1 MDSQNGTV
9 SERRREKFYLE
20 MERKY
25 VWKEIKG
32 VQSDHRDDVKNP
44 GQREKKRKYVN
55 LVSLIKSGHGTV

>member
-1 MDSQNGTV
+1 MDSQNETV

-32 VQSDHRDDVKNP
+32 VQSDHRDKVKNP

>member
-32 VQSDHRDDVKNP
+32 VQSDHRDEVKNP
-44 GQREKKRKYVN
+44 GQREKKEK
-55 LVSLIKSGHGTV
+55 ICKSGVPH

>member
-32 VQSDHRDDVKNP
+32 VQSDHRDEVKNP
-44 GQREKKRKYVN
+44 GQRDKKRKYVN

>member
-1 MDSQNGTV
+1 MDSQNETV

-32 VQSDHRDDVKNP
+32 VQSDHRDEVKNP

>member
-1 MDSQNGTV
+1 MDSQNETV

-32 VQSDHRDDVKNP
+32 VQSDHRDEVRNP

>member
-9 SERRREKFYLE
+9 SERRIEKFYLE

-32 VQSDHRDDVKNP
+32 VQSDHRDEVKNP

-55 LVSLIKSGHGTV
+55 LVSLI

>member
-1 MDSQNGTV
+1 MDSQNETV

-32 VQSDHRDDVKNP
+32 VQSDHRDEVKNP
-44 GQREKKRKYVN
+44 GQREKKGKYVN

>member
-32 VQSDHRDDVKNP
+32 VQSDHRDEVRNP